1 MCDTIL
7 NCSILCSYFIFT
19 NLLGWSDQF
28 IIGGGL
34 KTARDQARL
43 SLAAAAKVT
52 PIRIQNIELFEEPEE
67 PALYV
72 LFTIVD
78 FLTGI
83 DGVDEGSLA
92 DEVTRPLSEAVSN
105 MKSVIKSGQLKIELP
120 LIGGVSFILTNIYYT
135 SSMK

>member
-1 MCDTIL
+1 M
-7 NCSILCSYFIFT
+7 
-19 NLLGWSDQF
+19 
-28 IIGGGL
+28 
-34 KTARDQARL
+34 
-43 SLAAAAKVT
+43 T

-135 SSMK
+135 SSME

>member
-1 MCDTIL
+1 M
-7 NCSILCSYFIFT
+7 
-19 NLLGWSDQF
+19 
-28 IIGGGL
+28 
-34 KTARDQARL
+34 
-43 SLAAAAKVT
+43 T

>member
-1 MCDTIL
+1 MHSSTQPQL
-7 NCSILCSYFIFT
+7 GCSTARDRLHV
-19 NLLGWSDQF
+19 WV
-28 IIGGGL
+28 GGL

-92 DEVTRPLSEAVSN
+92 DEVTLPLSEAVSN

>member
-1 MCDTIL
+1 M
-7 NCSILCSYFIFT
+7 
-19 NLLGWSDQF
+19 
-28 IIGGGL
+28 

-43 SLAAAAKVT
+43 SLAAAAQVT

-83 DGVDEGSLA
+83 DGIDEGSLA

-105 MKSVIKSGQLKIELP
+105 IKSVLKSGQLKIELCAY
-120 LIGGVSFILTNIYYT
+120 NCN
-135 SSMK
+135 

>member
-1 MCDTIL
+1 M
-7 NCSILCSYFIFT
+7 
-19 NLLGWSDQF
+19 
-28 IIGGGL
+28 
-34 KTARDQARL
+34 
-43 SLAAAAKVT
+43 
-52 PIRIQNIELFEEPEE
+52 
-67 PALYV
+67 
-72 LFTIVD
+72 D